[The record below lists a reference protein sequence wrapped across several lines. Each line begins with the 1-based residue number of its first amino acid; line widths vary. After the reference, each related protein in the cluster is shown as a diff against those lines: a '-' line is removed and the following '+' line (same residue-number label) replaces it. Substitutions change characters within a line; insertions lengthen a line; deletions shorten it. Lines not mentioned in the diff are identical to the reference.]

1 MMRGAA
7 ALLVLLCF
15 GCAPYYAWGDPKH
28 VEKRLLELVPPG
40 SSPADLQATASRR
53 RWKINKLNTRRWDAG
68 PTYFHDH
75 DTDCRSLAGGLVVPA
90 IVASYPTPFE
100 TTVETLWIF
109 DARDRLS
116 RVCVRKT
123 TDAL

>member
-7 ALLVLLCF
+7 ALLSLLCF

-28 VEKRLLELVPPG
+28 VEKRLLEIVPPG
-40 SSPADLQATASRR
+40 SSPADLRATAHKR
-53 RWKINKLNTRRWDAG
+53 RWRIDDRNIGRGDG
-68 PTYFHDH
+68 GSIYFGRHG
-75 DTDCRSLAGGLVVPA
+75 TDCSSLAEGLVVPA
-90 IVASYPTPFE
+90 VVASYPTPFE
-100 TTVETLWIF
+100 TTVETRWVF
-109 DARDRLS
+109 DGRDRLS